1 MAGQQLCPS
10 IPLIMQRCGSE
21 NRQVMA
27 EDPLCKSPLDTDLS
41 EFLRNQANMAQIEH
55 LQLESGFQSLVRQAM
70 SRRWDKSQELSFP
83 FSRAGKT
90 WEHVVVIASTDLQ
103 TWLSATS
110 SLHLVTREGHA
121 ANTAHQNAV
130 VFLHL
135 LVLLLLMLV
144 YLGLVTMAM
153 LILRCWLLIMIIT
166 ALEYFCCPLIWPI

>member
-1 MAGQQLCPS
+1 
-10 IPLIMQRCGSE
+10 
-21 NRQVMA
+21 MA

-121 ANTAHQNAV
+121 ANSPSKCCGFLASACSSSAHVSVSRTSNYGYVNPQ
-130 VFLHL
+130 
-135 LVLLLLMLV
+135 MLV
-144 YLGLVTMAM
+144 VNYDNHCTGIFLLSINLTYLDHPGKIVYKAKT
-153 LILRCWLLIMIIT
+153 CHV
-166 ALEYFCCPLIWPI
+166 FS